1 MSGQWIKDIEIGSL
15 LEPFNHFAEAM
26 EVELIEVLSENLT
39 VLASQY
45 DLANSVFSFMKKI

>member
-15 LEPFNHFAEAM
+15 PEPFDHFSEVM
-26 EVELIEVLSENLT
+26 EVDLREVLPENLT
-39 VLASQY
+39 DLVSQY